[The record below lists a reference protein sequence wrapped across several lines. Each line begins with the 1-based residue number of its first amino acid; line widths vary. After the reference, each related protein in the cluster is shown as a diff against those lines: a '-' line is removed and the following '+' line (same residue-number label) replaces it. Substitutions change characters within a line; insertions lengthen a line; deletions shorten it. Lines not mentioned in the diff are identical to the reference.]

1 MSQPFMKKNLSGAS
15 LRRSRPPRSVLL
27 RMAADERR
35 AKRIEALKHAHPEVT
50 WKDIADYVGVSER
63 SAHAWRA
70 TGGID
75 PKNARR
81 LTQFFQSLG
90 DQITD
95 DYVYRGDHEDV
106 PNLMDVLGSD
116 PPQPNVI
123 EGLLREVLSRLD
135 GLEQLAGRV
144 GQLEERLDLLRGQQA
159 ASDAEALA
167 RHEEV
172 LRAIRRRPRQEPPQQ
187 AQS

>member
-1 MSQPFMKKNLSGAS
+1 MSQALMKKNLTAAS
-15 LRRSRPPRSVLL
+15 LRHRKPPRTVLL

-35 AKRIEALKHAHPEVT
+35 AKRIEALKQGHPEVT

-75 PKNARR
+75 PKNARK
-81 LTQFFQSLG
+81 LTQFFQGLG
-90 DQITD
+90 DRITD

-106 PNLMDVLGSD
+106 PNLMDVFGSD

-123 EGLLREVLSRLD
+123 EELLRELISRI
-135 GLEQLAGRV
+135 GRLEPLADRV
-144 GQLEERLDLLRGQQA
+144 AELEKELELLRGQLA
-159 ASDAEALA
+159 ASDVEATA

-172 LRAIRRRPRQEPPQQ
+172 LRAIQRPPQQ
-187 AQS
+187 ERPR